1 MLGLYYDQVW
11 IMAVMLRCGT
21 DEGVPYNQRW
31 FNEVAQPKAS
41 EKLKSYHSPIRLFVS
56 YEHLF
61 ALEHTKRI
69 FTAHPQHLHLRDP
82 IPCLPRPPS
91 GFCEFPSSP
100 MTKESS
106 RRVPIVSSVSER
118 FISYRNTGIP
128 PRPDC
133 RFPAHWKRRF

>member
-1 MLGLYYDQVW
+1 MV
-11 IMAVMLRCGT
+11 VMSRCGT

-31 FNEVAQPKAS
+31 FMRWPSQRL
-41 EKLKSYHSPIRLFVS
+41 LKNLNHSPIRLFVS

-61 ALEHTKRI
+61 ALEHTTRI
-69 FTAHPQHLHLRDP
+69 FPAHPQHLHLRDP
-82 IPCLPRPPS
+82 MNSLPCLPRPPS

-118 FISYRNTGIP
+118 FISYRNKGIP